1 MARAL
6 TLIALSLS
14 LAGCGS
20 TALQLAL
27 KALEVAITT
36 AREVHEHHL
45 DGGVCETP
53 VRVVD
58 AGVAE

>member
-6 TLIALSLS
+6 MVAVAVACLGCMDAVRIAM
-14 LAGCGS
+14 
-20 TALQLAL
+20 
-27 KALEVAITT
+27 KALELAVVVAN
-36 AREVHEHHL
+36 EVHAHHA

-53 VRVVD
+53 VRVD